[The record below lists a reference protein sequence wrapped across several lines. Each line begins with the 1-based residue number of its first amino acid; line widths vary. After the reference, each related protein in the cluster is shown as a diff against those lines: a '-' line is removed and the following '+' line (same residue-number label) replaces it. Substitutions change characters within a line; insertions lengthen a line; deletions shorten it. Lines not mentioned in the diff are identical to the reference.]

1 MNVERMRIRV
11 NVLVK
16 RKRRREVLE
25 EVVEV
30 VVGVARR
37 GGMIYLV
44 CPYPAIQD
52 LIRRMEEFLNQEV
65 DCSDEFRGCVK
76 TAYTDV
82 FSATWDCDEGL
93 VEELIAF
100 VAVVTAVARLFKVE
114 RVRARLCDPR
124 FDWDGPAYKLIGLPA
139 YVFIEEG
146 WGHVFAVA
154 GRGAREVFKRICSD
168 EDNEHLEI
176 LHEIDWALGDHRP
189 NLYDLS
195 LLSLIRDPRLRPM
208 VKVLL
213 SAKPYHPFI
222 VETRRHGFWM
232 ELVVY
237 AAAPRSSRREAG
249 GGDLVA
255 RGTDGAGADQVEGWE
270 A

>member
-1 MNVERMRIRV
+1 
-11 NVLVK
+11 
-16 RKRRREVLE
+16 
-25 EVVEV
+25 
-30 VVGVARR
+30 VA
-37 GGMIYLV
+37 
-44 CPYPAIQD
+44 A
-52 LIRRMEEFLNQEV
+52 
-65 DCSDEFRGCVK
+65 
-76 TAYTDV
+76 
-82 FSATWDCDEGL
+82 
-93 VEELIAF
+93 
-100 VAVVTAVARLFKVE
+100 VTAVARLFKVE

-124 FDWDGPAYKLIGLPA
+124 FDWDGPAYKLVGLPA

-154 GRGAREVFKRICSD
+154 GEGAREAFKRICSD
-168 EDNEHLEI
+168 EDNEHWEI

-195 LLSLIRDPRLRPM
+195 LLSLMRDPRLRPM

-237 AAAPRSSRREAG
+237 AAAPRASRREE
-249 GGDLVA
+249 
-255 RGTDGAGADQVEGWE
+255 GA
-270 A
+270 